1 MLTTLAIF
9 LLGVLCFGQ
18 FVLPLL
24 VRYRFGEDRLEVRL
38 VGLVPIFWIP
48 YAQIESIGTPQ
59 LADSMLALRLPNR
72 ILGPFVVIRR
82 SSGAFRRVILSATNP
97 DQFLRDLGQRLI
109 PRIVIGT

>member
-1 MLTTLAIF
+1 MPKTLALF

-24 VRYRFGEDRLEVRL
+24 VRYRFGRDRLEVRL
-38 VGLVPIFWIP
+38 ADLVLIFSIP

-59 LADSMLALRLPNR
+59 LADSLLALRLPNR
-72 ILGPFVVIRR
+72 LLGPFVVIRR

-97 DQFLRDLGQRLI
+97 DQFLHDLGQRLV
-109 PRIVIGT
+109 PRIVISM